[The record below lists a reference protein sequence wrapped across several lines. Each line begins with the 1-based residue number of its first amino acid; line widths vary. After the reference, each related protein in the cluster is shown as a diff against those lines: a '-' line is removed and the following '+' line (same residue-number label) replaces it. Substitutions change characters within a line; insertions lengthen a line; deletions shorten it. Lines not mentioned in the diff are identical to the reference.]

1 MSTLKTSVQ
10 KKTYIFL
17 AIISNIM
24 QVKYIKERKEASQIY
39 SCKAGHTVH
48 ANELMYKP
56 NSFNAVKYCFGAHS
70 EYKT

>member
-1 MSTLKTSVQ
+1 
-10 KKTYIFL
+10 
-17 AIISNIM
+17 M